1 MNNISKLFRIKNFL
15 ESTFSSRN
23 CCTLVVHSWRNATMK
38 ARGDCM
44 PNQSNITILKEIAE
58 LLNEETELL
67 PMLKDA
73 LHKLLTGTKFDT
85 GWIFFITE
93 KGKPELVVHEK
104 LPQALAANGCDHLK
118 NGGCWCVSRYRRD
131 QLKRASNIIEC
142 QRIENALEDSESEGD
157 TEGITHHATV
167 PLQSGQERFGILN
180 VASKNT
186 ERFSDSDL
194 ELLESVA
201 FQLGSAIKR
210 YYLVQEQQEIALVQE
225 RNRLARDLHDSV
237 NQLLFSVTLTARA
250 GVEMTDNQEIKET
263 FQEIQHLTQDAL
275 NEMRTLIWQLRPK
288 GLETGIIEAIKN
300 YAEVLGLKLHVNVTG
315 VLQFPSRVEE
325 ALFRM
330 MQEALNNVRKHAEV
344 REAELYLNIT
354 ATDILV
360 VIKDSGRG
368 FQMDDPQKLRSFGL
382 QSIQDRAQ
390 ALGGSAEWVAQ
401 IDKGTELL
409 IRLPY

>member
-1 MNNISKLFRIKNFL
+1 M
-15 ESTFSSRN
+15 
-23 CCTLVVHSWRNATMK
+23 A
-38 ARGDCM
+38 
-44 PNQSNITILKEIAE
+44 NQSNITILKEIAE

-73 LHKLLTGTKFDT
+73 LHKLLSGTKFDT
-85 GWIFFITE
+85 GWIFFIEE
-93 KGKPELVVHEK
+93 KGKPELVLHEN
-104 LPQALAANGCDHLK
+104 LPQALEANDCDHLK
-118 NGGCWCVSRYRRD
+118 NGGCWCVSRYRKD

-142 QRIENALEDSESEGD
+142 QRIENALEERDGD

-250 GVEMTDNQEIKET
+250 GVEMTDKVEVKET
-263 FQEIQHLTQDAL
+263 FQEIQHLTQTAL
-275 NEMRTLIWQLRPK
+275 SEMRTLIWQLRPK
-288 GLETGIIEAIKN
+288 GLEAGLIEAIKH
-300 YAEVLGLKLHVNVTG
+300 YAEVLGLTLHVNVSG
-315 VLQFPSRVEE
+315 VIQFPSRVEE
-325 ALFRM
+325 ALFRI

-344 REAELYLNIT
+344 REAELFLHVT

-360 VIKDSGRG
+360 VVKDNGRG
-368 FQMDDPQKLRSFGL
+368 FQMDNPQKLGSFGL
-382 QSIQDRAQ
+382 QSIQDRAN